1 MTEQEKSNVMALI
14 NDGNIREAI
23 DTLMICKLSE
33 SQQQELYAINAR
45 YNRLKG
51 KSRSG
56 VLSFEQENLTENQIT
71 ASLIDLTNYPEDKT
85 FPKSK
90 SINKTNPTKPI
101 IWKYITAA
109 AVVVGLIAGLAD
121 IFNFVNIFSGNKST
135 EKLQLTVFV
144 TDIQGNAV
152 LENEGRL
159 NIPLGNR
166 SLNEVIGANGR
177 TNFPDI
183 TADNKGDTINIGL
196 DAKGWEL
203 AENKNKFIFTGEPIQ
218 LKVKKDNSLGIIK
231 GIVKTRDGQDFISGA
246 TILINTDT
254 TTTTNE
260 LGIFNVILPNKMRVK
275 DDSQRYLLTATATG
289 YITESQYYSPNSSN
303 AEFRLKQTN

>member
-1 MTEQEKSNVMALI
+1 MTEQEKSIVKALI
-14 NDGNIREAI
+14 NEGNLQEAI
-23 DTLMICKLSE
+23 DKLITFKLNE
-33 SQQQELYAINAR
+33 SQQQELLAITAR
-45 YNRLKG
+45 YNRLKE
-51 KSRSG
+51 KNRAG
-56 VLSFEQENLTENQIT
+56 VLSFEQQSLTENQIT
-71 ASLIDLTNYPEDKT
+71 ASLINLINYPEDK
-85 FPKSK
+85 FIPQSK
-90 SINKTNPTKPI
+90 SINKKSTKPA

-109 AVVVGLIAGLAD
+109 AVIVGLIAGLAD
-121 IFNFVNIFSGNKST
+121 IFNFVNIFSGREAS

-144 TDIQGNAV
+144 TDTEGNAV

-183 TADNKGDTINIGL
+183 TADNKGDTITIGL

-203 AENKNKFIFTGEPIQ
+203 AGKKNEFVFTGEPIQ
-218 LKVKKDNSLGIIK
+218 LKVTKDNSLGTIK

-260 LGIFNVILPNKMRVK
+260 LGIFNVVLPDKMRVK
-275 DDSQRYLLTATATG
+275 DDSQNYLLTATAQG
-289 YITESQYYSPNSSN
+289 YTTESQYYSPNSSD
-303 AEFRLKQTN
+303 AEFRLIKTN